1 MLRILH
7 IFLLVFLLGGFSF
20 TRLCA
25 VPVPVEP
32 RTTIDTLRT
41 DSQTVAPNDSVIV
54 SVLTVSPGSR
64 IYELYGHTALRVHEV
79 RPGRHSDWVFNYG
92 TFNFEQPN
100 FIWRFVLGETDY
112 ELGVVPYALF
122 YDTYVREGRGI
133 TELRLNLTPDEATRL
148 VDALS
153 ENLLPQ
159 NATYRYSFFDDNC
172 VTRAIRIIEASVSG
186 KVVWEENVEKKSLRD
201 LVHEFSAPNPWDEF
215 GQDLLLGAETD
226 EPAGLQRQ
234 MFAPLYAERF
244 LQQAKIVSP
253 DGSERP
259 LISSSLTLLPP
270 TRLVPPARSVT
281 PTVVFCLLFVFT
293 LGLTV
298 WEWRK
303 QRFIYVFDFLLLT
316 AQGFVGLVIAFLFFF
331 SAHPTVDSNWLIL
344 LFNPLPLVAAPW
356 LLKHASL
363 RRFSWVSVMEAVLLL
378 LFAGVGIFGNQYVAP
393 GIWIIA
399 ASLTVRTVRG
409 LCSKSLFSQK
419 LAN

>member
-25 VPVPVEP
+25 VPVPVES

-226 EPAGLQRQ
+226 
-234 MFAPLYAERF
+234 
-244 LQQAKIVSP
+244 
-253 DGSERP
+253 
-259 LISSSLTLLPP
+259 
-270 TRLVPPARSVT
+270 
-281 PTVVFCLLFVFT
+281 
-293 LGLTV
+293 
-298 WEWRK
+298 
-303 QRFIYVFDFLLLT
+303 
-316 AQGFVGLVIAFLFFF
+316 
-331 SAHPTVDSNWLIL
+331 
-344 LFNPLPLVAAPW
+344 
-356 LLKHASL
+356 
-363 RRFSWVSVMEAVLLL
+363 
-378 LFAGVGIFGNQYVAP
+378 
-393 GIWIIA
+393 
-399 ASLTVRTVRG
+399 
-409 LCSKSLFSQK
+409 
-419 LAN
+419 